1 MAKSPTREEILGDS
15 SLENLNNTENLT
27 LVSNSIKHN
36 ALHGLDNAET
46 LHIHLNRETLDA
58 PSETLA
64 HELQHT
70 KNKLQGKIRVD
81 IPTAGGKDRQ
91 SFTWNEGETPEA
103 VATRIKRRQLLD
115 RAVYVGKVGPEKR
128 VEDICAAMVKV
139 ANEPMLGSS
148 TGKASK
154 GSYMG
159 YEFVVDKGAK
169 MEDALFAWKEQALMP
184 RLLKQIEEKPE
195 YYPEEYAHRLESYD
209 DKTKIDS
216 SADSYYDA
224 AMAEILVTKYPEYAD
239 KLTML
244 QLLNAYEKREKQNT
258 GALRDA
264 LYSSTEKYI
273 EKGEEALPYTLE
285 NVVTINKN
293 RDKLA
298 SALATSD
305 DSTSTI
311 SKGRMIY
318 KLMFCVADAELKV
331 LKKLKPEDLQGK
343 SAYLL
348 GAGMAIAEKHN
359 DKEVLKMMHSELM
372 RQNKEFK
379 KKTFDLRNPK

>member
-27 LVSNSIKHN
+27 LVSIKHD

-58 PSETLA
+58 SSKTLM
-64 HELQHT
+64 HELQHA

-148 TGKASK
+148 TGKAAK

-159 YEFVVDKGAK
+159 HEFVVDKGATI
-169 MEDALFAWKEQALMP
+169 EDALFAWKEQALMP

-244 QLLNAYEKREKQNT
+244 QLLNAYEKSGKQNT
-258 GALRDA
+258 DTIGNVLRNITKK
-264 LYSSTEKYI
+264 YVYKVEEKF
-273 EKGEEALPYTLE
+273 PQTLE
-285 NVVTINKN
+285 NVITLNMNKN
-293 RDKLA
+293 KLA
-298 SALATSD
+298 SASAFTSSED
-305 DSTSTI
+305 
-311 SKGRMIY
+311 RFA
-318 KLMFCVADAELKV
+318 LMLRIADTELKM
-331 LKKLKPEDLQGK
+331 LRELKPEDLQFVSDNQLAEGRK
-343 SAYLL
+343 IAARHKD
-348 GAGMAIAEKHN
+348 AGDFEKMFTN
-359 DKEVLKMMHSELM
+359 ELI
-372 RQNKEFK
+372 QNRLAKGIDPRDE
-379 KKTFDLRNPK
+379 R